1 MRLLPSPQQHAV
13 LQAACD
19 FFRLHSHFKL
29 ESSSPAAPCGSSIRI
44 ISGEEEGL
52 FGWIAVNYLMD
63 GFTGHADQRQ
73 TYGFLDM
80 GGASTQIAFE
90 PAPAYSS
97 NVDGLEDVRLRLL
110 NGHEIVHRVFVTTW
124 LGYGTNQARE
134 RYVGKLIQEH
144 EKHRTSPSSDDLVRD
159 PCLPPQL
166 RRTETPVYLQ
176 SVDEHERKPH
186 TLVGTGNFTEC
197 MQLTE
202 PLLNKNAPCP
212 DVPCMFAG
220 KHVPH
225 IDFSVSHFIGVSE
238 YWYSSEHVFGL
249 GGPYDFVQYER
260 AAAKF
265 CAQDWP
271 TLVAHHDWSRKAGK
285 EYLGGDGQVEE
296 KGRITGLGKWGPN
309 VELWRLEMQCFKAA
323 WIVNVL
329 HEGIDMPRIMDLGG
343 NSTGTKDAEGDR
355 VGEKAKEKGLG
366 RPTFQSVD
374 TIGDTA
380 ISWTLGK
387 MVLEAS
393 KEVEPDGNSGTLLD
407 PFQSPKPKA
416 EATARPTRPGLS
428 GFDPLDDRIADHIP
442 TALHRSF
449 FGFSLFSIILYGVS
463 LVTFISLAY
472 RMRHRVRTT
481 CRRRLRQTA
490 LRVERDAAY
499 LMQEEGLSSVA
510 NGGLAAETL
519 YPRPPTPFNSRATV
533 TSPALVKR
541 IFTTLTWLFHSLRAH
556 PATPPNLTINTY
568 QSNGYTSD
576 GSIYP
581 PSLRPRISPRTNT
594 FSDAMSLS
602 RGGGSSY
609 APSIASSRASSPPPE
624 APIQAT
630 SVQSALQNAHLQ
642 LSRSRN
648 SSSMSVLPRGG
659 APQAM
664 TARSTTPSVYQN
676 DEDI

>member
-1 MRLLPSPQQHAV
+1 MRLLPSSQQHEV

-29 ESSSPAAPCGSSIRI
+29 EPSSSAGPCGSSIRI

-63 GFTGHADQRQ
+63 GFTGRADQQQ

-90 PAPAYSS
+90 PAATYS
-97 NVDGLEDVRLRLL
+97 NNLDGLEDVRLRLL
-110 NGHEIVHRVFVTTW
+110 NGRLILHRVFVTTW

-134 RYVGKLIQEH
+134 RYAGELIQEH
-144 EKHRTSPSSDDLVRD
+144 EKNRTSPSSDDLVRD

-176 SVDEHERKPH
+176 SVDEHEQRPH
-186 TLVGTGNFTEC
+186 VLVGTGNFTKC
-197 MQLTE
+197 LQLTS
-202 PLLNKNAPCP
+202 PLLNKDAPCP
-212 DVPCMFAG
+212 DIPCLFAG

-225 IDFSVSHFIGVSE
+225 IDFSVSRFIGVSE

-249 GGPYDFVQYER
+249 GGPYDFIQYER

-296 KGRITGLGKWGPN
+296 AGRITGLGKWGPE
-309 VELWRLEMQCFKAA
+309 VELSRLEMQCFKAA

-329 HEGIDMPRIMDLGG
+329 HEGIGMPRIMDPGG
-343 NSTGTKDAEGDR
+343 NSTSPKGAGGDR

-393 KEVEPDGNSGTLLD
+393 KEVEPDGHDGTLLD
-407 PFQSPKPKA
+407 PFQTSKPKV
-416 EATARPTRPGLS
+416 EGIARPTRPGLS
-428 GFDPLDDRIADHIP
+428 GFDPLDDRIAEHIP

-449 FGFSLFSIILYGVS
+449 FGFSLFSILFYGAF
-463 LVTFISLAY
+463 LVAFISLAY
-472 RMRHRVRTT
+472 RMRHRIRSA
-481 CRRRLRQTA
+481 CRRCLRQTA
-490 LRVERDAAY
+490 LRVERDAA
-499 LMQEEGLSSVA
+499 LLIQEEGLSSVA
-510 NGGLAAETL
+510 NGGLSSEPSYL
-519 YPRPPTPFNSRATV
+519 RPPTPLSSRATV
-533 TSPALVKR
+533 TSPVLVKR
-541 IFTTLTWLFHSLRAH
+541 IFTTLTWLFHSLQAH

-576 GSIYP
+576 SSTYP
-581 PSLRPRISPRTNT
+581 PSLRPRASPRANT
-594 FSDAMSLS
+594 FSDVISLS

-609 APSIASSRASSPPPE
+609 APSIASSRTSSPPPE

-664 TARSTTPSVYQN
+664 TVRSSTPSGYHN
-676 DEDI
+676 DEDF

>member
-1 MRLLPSPQQHAV
+1 MRLLPSSQQEAV

-19 FFRLHSHFKL
+19 FFRLHSNFKL
-29 ESSSPAAPCGSSIRI
+29 EPISSAGPCGSSIRI

-63 GFTGHADQRQ
+63 GFTGQADQRQ

-90 PAPAYSS
+90 PAPVYS
-97 NVDGLEDVRLRLL
+97 NNIDGLEDVRLRLL
-110 NGHEIVHRVFVTTW
+110 NGRLIVHRVFVTTW

-144 EKHRTSPSSDDLVRD
+144 EEHRTSLVPDDLVRD
-159 PCLPPQL
+159 PCLPPRL

-176 SVDEHERKPH
+176 PADEHEQKPH
-186 TLVGTGNFTEC
+186 ILVGTGNFTEC
-197 MQLTE
+197 LQRTS
-202 PLLNKNAPCP
+202 PLLNKDEPCP
-212 DVPCMFAG
+212 DVPCLFAG

-225 IDFSVSHFIGVSE
+225 MDFSVAHFIGVSE

-249 GGPYDFVQYER
+249 GGPYDFIQYER

-296 KGRITGLGKWGPN
+296 EGRIIGLGKWGPE
-309 VELWRLEMQCFKAA
+309 VELSRLEMQCFKAA

-329 HEGIDMPRIMDLGG
+329 HEGIGMPRIMDPGG
-343 NSTGTKDAEGDR
+343 NSTSPKGAEGDR

-393 KEVEPDGNSGTLLD
+393 KEVEPDGHGVTLLD
-407 PFQSPKPKA
+407 PFQTPKP
-416 EATARPTRPGLS
+416 EVEGIARPTRPGLS

-449 FGFSLFSIILYGVS
+449 FGFSLFSILFYGAF
-463 LVTFISLAY
+463 LVAFISLAY
-472 RMRHRVRTT
+472 RMRHRIRSE
-481 CRRRLRQTA
+481 CRRCLRQTA
-490 LRVERDAAY
+490 LRVERDAVY
-499 LMQEEGLSSVA
+499 LIQEEGLSSVA
-510 NGGLAAETL
+510 NGGLASETS
-519 YPRPPTPFNSRATV
+519 YPRPPTPFSSRATV
-533 TSPALVKR
+533 TSPVLVKG
-541 IFTTLTWLFHSLRAH
+541 IFATLNWLFHSLQAH
-556 PATPPNLTINTY
+556 PATPPNLTINTH

-576 GSIYP
+576 SSTYP
-581 PSLRPRISPRTNT
+581 PSLRPRASPRANT
-594 FSDAMSLS
+594 FPDNISLS

-624 APIQAT
+624 APIQVT

-664 TARSTTPSVYQN
+664 TARSSTPSGYHH
-676 DEDI
+676 DEDF